1 MANAWDA
8 LLQPARPISTGP
20 NPDYDQAM
28 GINTNTGDDLQNA
41 LGQLQSIQ
49 QRNTPVGQAMT
60 MEIAK
65 EKMANQ
71 LALQLMQQKMQL
83 QRQYPEYQAHP
94 TPWGSVL
101 MVNPYNPDDSKE
113 VGGFAGAKDTYIA
126 AQQAGMAKD
135 KAQTAIMSDPS
146 YVQNQLDESKAKV
159 DLTRAQTGEA
169 QAMAALRPAQVQAQ
183 LALAGNRETK
193 GNDLSEKDITDIT
206 NRIYTANDFDPK
218 KPFTAPDG
226 VTASSLQPKVDAAI
240 AAERARRQSNKLQTS
255 TGAGLAAPA
264 AQATPPDLSGLMQPL
279 SD

>member
-28 GINTNTGDDLQNA
+28 GINTNTGNDLQDA

-83 QRQYPEYQAHP
+83 QRQYPEYQSHP

-101 MVNPYNPDDSKE
+101 MVNPYDPSDNKE
-113 VGGFAGAKDTYIA
+113 VGGFEGAKDTYIA
-126 AQQAGMAKD
+126 QEKAKAAD
-135 KAQTAIMSDPS
+135 ANADAVIKGDPS
-146 YVQNQLDESKAKV
+146 YASNQLAESKAK
-159 DLTRAQTGEA
+159 LGLIQAQTGEA
-169 QAMAALRPAQVQAQ
+169 NAMASLRPAQALLYGARTDAAAQ
-183 LALAGNRETK
+183 KDTE
-193 GNDLSEKDITDIT
+193 LSETDKTKIQQRVMAKYGYNPLRPFGIDDDQKAAMLAEITSET
-206 NRIYTANDFDPK
+206 QK
-218 KPFTAPDG
+218 E
-226 VTASSLQPKVDAAI
+226 AAAK
-240 AAERARRQSNKLQTS
+240 AAGSPRS
-255 TGAGLAAPA
+255 AGLAAPA